1 MAHRS
6 LRLAAAR
13 YALTVATTE
22 ELVEAADRAL
32 TDGVY
37 SYSLGELGTFRNP
50 TWWGVNPLFL
60 ASLEELAI
68 PMPSWH
74 DALRTAIGVH
84 AGAIAEGSVESSDG
98 VSELYHLH
106 HSLWVGDR
114 LKGQEEES
122 LASLASFAN
131 YHWSFDYA
139 RESALLLEQ
148 GIAPYVSDTI
158 ASLDREVVQFARDWC
173 RASWG
178 PEFDPAWRTPT
189 AVALARQ
196 MYESQE
202 YGAML
207 ILADA
212 LQDAGCE
219 NADALDHCRGPGP
232 HARGCWVVDLVLGKE

>member
-6 LRLAAAR
+6 LRFAAAR
-13 YALTVATTE
+13 YTLTVATTE

-50 TWWGVNPLFL
+50 TWADVSPLFL
-60 ASLEELAI
+60 AALEELAI

-74 DALRTAIGVH
+74 DALRTVVGVQ
-84 AGAIAEGSVESSDG
+84 AGAIAEGSVKPSDG
-98 VSELYHLH
+98 VSELYHLER
-106 HSLWVGDR
+106 SLMGVDRWRDPQQIAHDPLQGFVGY
-114 LKGQEEES
+114 
-122 LASLASFAN
+122 FCT
-131 YHWSFDYA
+131 FDYIRDTA
-139 RESALLLEQ
+139 FLREEQ
-148 GIAPYVSDTI
+148 GTSEPDPIE
-158 ASLDREVVQFARDWC
+158 SLDREVVQFARDWC

-202 YGAML
+202 FGAML

-212 LQDAGCE
+212 LQDADCD
-219 NADALDHCRGPGP
+219 NADVLDHCRGPGP